1 MGPQQVAVREALVNL
16 LVHADYRE
24 TDASLIVRSDRGFL
38 FRNPGNSRV
47 PYLDPAAGD
56 RSDPRNPELVRM
68 FRLIGLAEEA
78 GSGVARIVQAWRSVG
93 HEQPLFDLGAERY
106 EFAVRLRYADFITD
120 DDRAWL
126 EAIGGPW
133 LEGEELALVT
143 ARHQGEVDNAALRG
157 LTGQHP
163 SDVTRIL
170 GGLRDAGLLRLIGT
184 GRGARYELDPSVLA
198 VGSLA
203 STADAEI
210 ASTPDLAPSTAG
222 LPPST
227 ADLDRPSTAGGA
239 SPAADN
245 TEGSLIN
252 DPIWETLNEIARP
265 VASVDYV
272 EARLR
277 DDIIVRLC
285 RLRPLSILELMWLLG
300 RNKAYLRT
308 VLKALVDAGR
318 LAYLYPDRPRHPQQ
332 RYLTPTGTVDLDDSV
347 GSA

>member
-1 MGPQQVAVREALVNL
+1 GPQHVAVREALVNL

-24 TDASLIVRSDRGFL
+24 RDASLVVRSVRGFL

-47 PYLDPAAGD
+47 PHLDPAAGD

-106 EFAVRLRYADFITD
+106 EFTVRLRYADFITD

-126 EAIGGPW
+126 DAIGGPW
-133 LEGEELALVT
+133 QEGEELALVT
-143 ARHQGEVDNAALRG
+143 ARHRGEIDNASLRG
-157 LTGQHP
+157 MTGHHP

-184 GRGARYELDPSVLA
+184 GRGARYQLDPSVQAL
-198 VGSLA
+198 GPLA
-203 STADAEI
+203 STADADG
-210 ASTPDLAPSTAG
+210 ASTTDLAPSTAG

-227 ADLDRPSTAGGA
+227 TGSDRPSTADGEP
-239 SPAADN
+239 PAADDV
-245 TEGSLIN
+245 GSLVD
-252 DPIWETLNEIARP
+252 DPVWGTLNDIAQP

-272 EARLR
+272 DARLR
-277 DDIIVRLC
+277 DDVIVRLC
-285 RLRPLSILELMWLLG
+285 RVRPLSILELMWLLG

-318 LAYLYPDRPRHPQQ
+318 LAYFYPDRPRHPQQ
-332 RYLTPTGTVDLDDSV
+332 RYLTPDGTVDPGD
-347 GSA
+347 AAETA